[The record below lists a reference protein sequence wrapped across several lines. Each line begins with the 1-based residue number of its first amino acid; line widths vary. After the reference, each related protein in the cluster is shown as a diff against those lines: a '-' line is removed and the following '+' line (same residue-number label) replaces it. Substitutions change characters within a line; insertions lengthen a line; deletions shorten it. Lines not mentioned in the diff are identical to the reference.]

1 MGKVRH
7 RKRVR
12 SARLAASGAPLGADS
27 TEPAGGSSGAG
38 AEAKLT
44 SKQRKEGELVNLLDK
59 LRSGS
64 AEERIWAS
72 VRLRGGVERVRLGD
86 GKVTI

>member
-27 TEPAGGSSGAG
+27 TEAQAGPSATEP
-38 AEAKLT
+38 EAKMT
-44 SKQRKEGELVNLLDK
+44 SKQRKEGELANLLDK
-59 LRSGS
+59 LRSGKV
-64 AEERIWAS
+64 EERIWAS
-72 VRLRGGVERVRLGD
+72 VRLLKGTATE
-86 GKVTI
+86 

>member
-12 SARLAASGAPLGADS
+12 SARLAASGAPLGAADS
-27 TEPAGGSSGAG
+27 ADAPAGSSSSTNP

-44 SKQRKEGELVNLLDK
+44 NKQRKESELINLLEK
-59 LRSGS
+59 LRSG
-64 AEERIWAS
+64 AVEERIWAS
-72 VRLRGGVERVRLGD
+72 VRPGWLSGWEGD
-86 GKVTI
+86 PLN